1 VVCKRCGQENP
12 AGARFCLACGAA
24 LDAEPAKQ
32 ERKLVSVLF
41 VDLVGFTGQSE
52 QADPEDVRDTLRA
65 YQVAAQQTIE
75 AFGGTMEKF
84 IGDAVMAVAWR
95 SEAGVTSPQ
104 AELLRAL
111 RSVLGRENAHTR
123 G

>member
-1 VVCKRCGQENP
+1 
-12 AGARFCLACGAA
+12 
-24 LDAEPAKQ
+24 
-32 ERKLVSVLF
+32 VLF

-65 YQVAAQQTIE
+65 YQVAGQQTIE

-104 AELLRAL
+104 AELLRVL

>member
-1 VVCKRCGQENP
+1 
-12 AGARFCLACGAA
+12 
-24 LDAEPAKQ
+24 
-32 ERKLVSVLF
+32 
-41 VDLVGFTGQSE
+41 
-52 QADPEDVRDTLRA
+52 
-65 YQVAAQQTIE
+65 VAAQQTIE